1 MPVGA
6 SPVAVDIFRG
16 VVYCPHSMERGRFIE
31 GGATE
36 ATLLAAKGA
45 TAKAQLDYM
54 KDEIAYRVAH
64 AQLLNAIGQE

>member
-1 MPVGA
+1 
-6 SPVAVDIFRG
+6 
-16 VVYCPHSMERGRFIE
+16 MERGRFIE